1 MSFQD
6 EINLELIKTGLS
18 LLVALVTL
26 GLGWVIGNQ
35 LSARVSMAWAIR
47 QKKREIELETVSM
60 FYKVYGEF
68 FAVWKLWVYHKEQS
82 FTETSRWEMLER
94 AATAEGIL
102 ESIFVKLSSERDLNE
117 RETEILG
124 RFRQGFQTLRQS
136 IRDDKYLG
144 WSKDKYNEYVSFK
157 RLAGL
162 VSDILVSETP
172 SKSQRDMTN
181 NDALIKITSNRWEK
195 HWFLSDD
202 DWHRLRSNK

>member
-1 MSFQD
+1 
-6 EINLELIKTGLS
+6 
-18 LLVALVTL
+18 
-26 GLGWVIGNQ
+26 
-35 LSARVSMAWAIR
+35 
-47 QKKREIELETVSM
+47 M

-68 FAVWKLWVYHKEQS
+68 FAVWKLWVYHKEQN

-144 WSKDKYNEYVSFK
+144 WSKNKYNEYVSFK

-202 DWHRLRSNK
+202 DWYRLRSNK